1 MSEKE
6 ITLDLETQTYVEEKM
21 KRTRKVPCSE
31 KMLENLAKGRE
42 KRKQL
47 YMLEEK
53 KKQKELDNLCKEKEQ
68 IKKERDEF
76 DKLRNANYDVKEV
89 KKPRKKY
96 TRKPKQEQIIQDS
109 DTSSSEDY
117 VVEKQKPTKIVKKKD
132 SCCRIG

>member
-6 ITLDLETQTYVEEKM
+6 VTLDLDTQTYVEEKP

-47 YMLEEK
+47 LDEK
-53 KKQKELDNLCKEKEQ
+53 KKQKELENLCKEKEQ
-68 IKKERDEF
+68 LRKEKEEF

-96 TRKPKQEQIIQDS
+96 TRKLKQEQIIPQDS

-117 VVEKQKPTKIVKKKD
+117 VVEKEKPKKVVKKK
-132 SCCRIG
+132 

>member
-6 ITLDLETQTYVEEKM
+6 ITLDLDNQTYVEEKT
-21 KRTRKVPCSE
+21 KRTRKVPCRE

-47 YMLEEK
+47 LEEK

-68 IKKERDEF
+68 LKKEKEEF
-76 DKLRNANYDVKEV
+76 AKLKYTNFGVKEV
-89 KKPRKKY
+89 KKPRQKY
-96 TRKPKQEQIIQDS
+96 TRKPKQEQIIPQDS

-117 VVEKQKPTKIVKKKD
+117 VVEKQKPKKIVKK
-132 SCCRIG
+132 R

>member
-6 ITLDLETQTYVEEKM
+6 ITLDLDNQTYIEEKT

-47 YMLEEK
+47 LEEK

-68 IKKERDEF
+68 LRKEKEEF
-76 DKLRNANYDVKEV
+76 DKLRNSN
-89 KKPRKKY
+89 
-96 TRKPKQEQIIQDS
+96 IIM
-109 DTSSSEDY
+109 
-117 VVEKQKPTKIVKKKD
+117 
-132 SCCRIG
+132 